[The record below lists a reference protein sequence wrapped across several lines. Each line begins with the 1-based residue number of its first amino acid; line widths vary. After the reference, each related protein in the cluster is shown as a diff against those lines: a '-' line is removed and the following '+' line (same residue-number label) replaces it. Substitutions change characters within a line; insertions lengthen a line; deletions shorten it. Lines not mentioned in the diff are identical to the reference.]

1 MATSPG
7 TGRQGRPGPA
17 AKPSGVRLSVNVDH
31 VATVRQARRAPYPDP
46 VEAARL
52 AEVAGAAGITAH
64 LRADRRHIQDADVER
79 LRAAVR
85 GKLNLE
91 MSIAAEMLAVAVA
104 VRPDQV
110 TLVPERP
117 EEVTTEG
124 GLDLAGQGGAVLAAA
139 ERLAAAGIAVSV
151 FVDPD
156 ERQVEAL
163 ARLDAARHP
172 GRLVSGAEINTDAY
186 TRAALSAA
194 SGGGGSAGRGG
205 DGAVGGAGGGGV
217 GEDTGVRAELEKV
230 RRAGALLT
238 GHGFRLYAGHG
249 LTTASVGPIAA
260 VAGMEELNIGHALIA
275 RAVLVGMPEAVREM
289 LRAMAGAPA

>member
-1 MATSPG
+1 M
-7 TGRQGRPGPA
+7 
-17 AKPSGVRLSVNVDH
+17 PSQVRLSVNVDH

-46 VEAARL
+46 VAAARL
-52 AEVAGAAGITAH
+52 AEEAGAAGITAH
-64 LRADRRHIQDADVER
+64 LRADRRHIQDADVAR

-124 GLDLAGQGGAVLAAA
+124 GLDLAGQGAAVLAAA

-156 ERQVEAL
+156 ERQIEAL
-163 ARLDAARHP
+163 APP
-172 GRLVSGAEINTDAY
+172 GVRAVIAGVEINTDAY
-186 TRAALSAA
+186 TRAALAVANAGPASAPQA
-194 SGGGGSAGRGG
+194 PP
-205 DGAVGGAGGGGV
+205 GAGL
-217 GEDTGVRAELEKV
+217 ERELEKV
-230 RRAGALLT
+230 RRAAALIT
-238 GHGFRLYAGHG
+238 GHGFHLYAGHG
-249 LTTASVGPIAA
+249 LTTGNVGAIAA
-260 VAGMEELNIGHALIA
+260 IAGMEELNIGHALIA
-275 RAVLVGMPEAVREM
+275 RAILIGVPQAVREM
-289 LRAMAGAPA
+289 LRAMGGAPA